1 MMDIPDAR
9 QYGDSGF
16 TDVLSKL
23 VAGEIRKRVFNQLG
37 AMVNDLPADRL
48 SRDERKEAKLKV
60 LGFIEAACQE
70 FFPEMT
76 RRIIEGNGQPKS
88 VGNRGRSR

>member
-1 MMDIPDAR
+1 MSIP
-9 QYGDSGF
+9 DSGF
-16 TDVLSKL
+16 DGVLSKIL
-23 VAGEIRKRVFNQLG
+23 AGEMRKRVFNQLG

-60 LGFIEAACQE
+60 LGFIEAACHE

-76 RRIIEGNGQPKS
+76 RRIVEGDGQPKS
-88 VGNRGRSR
+88 VGDRGRSR